1 MAWRKLYVCAI
12 ALVAGCTSLLVSP
25 NASPTLQRVT
35 EVRYVM
41 GTLLDIT
48 LYAPSEEEG
57 RAILNDTFQ
66 VAEHLDSVLSTWK
79 PESPVSVFNR
89 DTNTALRP
97 VDPHVYRIANASVV
111 LSQRTAGAFNVTVR
125 PLVEMWERSAKSGK
139 APTAPEIANTR
150 RLLASDAVLVSPP
163 SFLGK
168 KLPGVMIETGGIGKG
183 YAVDEMVTLLRS
195 RGVAN
200 AFINF
205 GRSSIAALGTP
216 PGASGWKM
224 EIALSETSTDGTL
237 ELRNETLSVSRAK
250 GTPFVVNGITY
261 AHIFDPRTAMPVTTS
276 RGAALRGPSATDGE
290 AFVKYLIVR
299 GAPTSNVERAWGDV
313 AWIVKEQ
320 DSVRTSKGF
329 AFTH

>member
-1 MAWRKLYVCAI
+1 MAWRKLYLSAI
-12 ALVAGCTSLLVSP
+12 TLLAGCASVVATP
-25 NASPTLQRVT
+25 TTSPTLHRVS

-48 LYAPSEEEG
+48 LYAPSEAEG

-66 VAEHLDSVLSTWK
+66 VAENLDSVLSTWK

-89 DTNTALRP
+89 DTNTVVRP
-97 VDPHVYRIANASVV
+97 VDPHLYRIVTASLD

-125 PLVEMWERSAKSGK
+125 PLVQMWERSAKSGK

-150 RLLASDAVLVSPP
+150 RLVASDALIVSHP
-163 SFLGK
+163 SSLGK

-205 GRSSIAALGTP
+205 GRSSIAALGAP
-216 PGASGWKM
+216 PGASGWEL
-224 EIALSETSTDGTL
+224 EIALSETSTDGTV
-237 ELRNETLSVSRAK
+237 ELRDETLSVSRAK
-250 GTPFVVNGITY
+250 GTPFVVNGIAY
-261 AHIFDPRTAMPVTTS
+261 AHIFDPRTALPVTTS

-320 DSVRTSKGF
+320 DSVRTSTGF